1 MPYVYGDIEIS
12 WLGHDSFYVK
22 YADKRLYFDPYK
34 IRPKDKASHIFISH
48 EHFDHLSL
56 DDIRKIVSPET
67 NVVAS
72 ESCMRQLT
80 SLKIGLLNYMRAG
93 DELVVSGVRVKAVPA
108 YNLNKFREPGIV
120 YHPKAAGG
128 VGYIV
133 ELGGVKI
140 YHMGDTDF
148 IPEMKNLS
156 ADIVF
161 VPVSGTFVMTAEEAA
176 QAVNEIKP
184 KIAIPMHYGAI
195 VGGSKDVEEF
205 KKRANVEVVT
215 LEKE

>member
-1 MPYVYGDIEIS
+1 MPYVYGGLEIS

-22 YADKRLYFDPYK
+22 YSDKRLYFDPYK
-34 IRPKDKASHIFISH
+34 IKPKDKASHVFVSH
-48 EHFDHLSL
+48 DHFDHLSL
-56 DDIRKIVSPET
+56 EDLRKIVAPNT
-67 NVVAS
+67 NIIAP
-72 ESCMRQLT
+72 ESCRKILS
-80 SLKIGLLNYMRAG
+80 SLKIGIMNYVKVD
-93 DELVVSGVRVKAVPA
+93 DELKISEVGVKVVPA
-108 YNLNKFREPGIV
+108 YNLTKFREPGVV

-133 ELGGVKI
+133 DVGGVKI

-148 IPEMKNLS
+148 VPEMKNLT

-161 VPVSGTFVMTAEEAA
+161 VPISGTFVMTAEEAA

-184 KIAIPMHYGAI
+184 KVAIPMHYGAI
-195 VGGSKDVEEF
+195 VGSSRDVEEF
-205 KKRANVEVVT
+205 KKRAKVEVVV